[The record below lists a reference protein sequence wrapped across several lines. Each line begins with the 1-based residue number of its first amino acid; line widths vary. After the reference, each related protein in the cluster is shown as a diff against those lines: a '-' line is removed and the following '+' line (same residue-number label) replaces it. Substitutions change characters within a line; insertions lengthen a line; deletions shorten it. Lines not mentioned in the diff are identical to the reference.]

1 MGKKR
6 VAILGDF
13 ESEEKIRQQKAI
25 ERQQKKLREGKKLS
39 KSEIEATNMSKQA
52 RRSLDELDSNLD
64 PVAAM
69 REEMSRLKQ
78 EREKTLFADTKQTKS
93 QNKVITPA
101 RTRSPKYHATK
112 SKSPR
117 TISKP
122 LAQAIEQIKSVSYSK
137 FDGSIELHINL
148 KKKESFTSTT
158 VQMPHATGQAK
169 KAVILD
175 DKIIKDL
182 ESKKINFD
190 ILYASPDQMKLL
202 VPFAKLLGP
211 RGLMPNP
218 KNGTLTPDPKKAV
231 SNYKPTSLTIKTE
244 PKAPIIHTIIGK
256 TNMETDQLV
265 ANLTTA
271 LKAIDPK
278 NITNAYLSATISPSA
293 KLDLNQSFS

>member
-13 ESEEKIRQQKAI
+13 DSEEKIRQQKAI

-39 KSEIEATNMSKQA
+39 KSEINASTVSKQA

-64 PVAAM
+64 PMAAM

-93 QNKVITPA
+93 QNKIATPA
-101 RTRSPKYHATK
+101 RTRSPKYQATK

-117 TISKP
+117 TVSKP
-122 LAQAIEQIKSVSYSK
+122 FTQAIDQIKSVSYSK

-148 KKKESFTSTT
+148 KKKDSFTSTT

-169 KAVILD
+169 KAVVLN
-175 DKIIKDL
+175 DKILKDL
-182 ESKKINFD
+182 ESKKIDFD

-218 KNGTLTPDPKKAV
+218 KNGTLTPDPAKAV

-256 TNMETDQLV
+256 TNMETDELV

-293 KLDLNQSFS
+293 KLDLSQTL